1 MEDGNRFNSNKYEGI
16 FSKTVRAGKKRTYF
30 IDVRST
36 RANDF
41 YLTITESKRKFEE
54 GGYERHKLHLYKED
68 FTKFLE
74 ALEETVNY
82 VKSELMPEY
91 DFDEFNHKY
100 DDYADKKESAAVVS
114 DSKHSVPE
122 LNSEAVNDEPE
133 ADEEEDEDEDDRW

>member
-1 MEDGNRFNSNKYEGI
+1 MEEGNRFNSNKYEGI
-16 FSKTVRAGKKRTYF
+16 YSKTVRAGKKRTYF

-100 DDYADKKESAAVVS
+100 DQDEYSSQFAKPKPVDDAA
-114 DSKHSVPE
+114 HSQE
-122 LNSEAVNDEPE
+122 
-133 ADEEEDEDEDDRW
+133 DEEELDGDDDDEEDEDDRW

>member
-1 MEDGNRFNSNKYEGI
+1 MEDGNRFNNNKYEGI

-36 RANDF
+36 RANDY

-74 ALEETVNY
+74 ALEETVHY

-100 DDYADKKESAAVVS
+100 DQDDQYRK
-114 DSKHSVPE
+114 
-122 LNSEAVNDEPE
+122 NDEYAASSSSE
-133 ADEEEDEDEDDRW
+133 QAEEEVEDKEEEEDDEDDRW